1 MARLSSTCEVL
12 FAAPTTAPREFEVL
26 HRILGEITEAADSAP
41 GDGSHLL
48 DLGDVRRLLD
58 SKLTDGPGR
67 PDFFRGGITV
77 TSMTPLR
84 WVPFRVV
91 CVLGL
96 DQDLI
101 GSPAADS
108 ADLVAES
115 PQLGDPDPRAE
126 SRQSLLEI
134 VMAARERLIIVRD
147 GHDVRSSYKT
157 PRVVPAAELFDAVV
171 ALALPGQRDEL
182 EERLEI
188 GHPRHSFD
196 ETCVTDGGL
205 VPGVVWSFDDGDRQ
219 AAGARRNPT
228 LPSVLPVGQ
237 PIDRTSDGVLDLM
250 ELHAFL
256 KDPMGAF
263 ATRSLQISFPYI
275 AEADE
280 AVLPVEPSNLD
291 LSDLG
296 RRLLDAR
303 RRGLSDAEWL
313 HVERRTGTLPPGALE
328 GRVSGAILSEVDDIM
343 AESARLGVRTGEP
356 DHQDVEV
363 GIAGGIRIVGSIPRL
378 LASDGPGPARVRY
391 ARPKAGFVL
400 EAWLDLMVLMVMDP
414 EIPWRSV
421 SICRGKKKGDRA
433 TVIDLEP
440 LIRGAQGGARARQ
453 ALEIVSIC
461 FRAGMSEPLPLFP
474 TFSKTV
480 ADGDPDATAWHH
492 REGWGDAD
500 KGATGFFLGQLSLS
514 DVLAIPALERDPDGI
529 GGRTSRWAHFLWD
542 EVAATVGPVPT

>member
-1 MARLSSTCEVL
+1 
-12 FAAPTTAPREFEVL
+12 
-26 HRILGEITEAADSAP
+26 
-41 GDGSHLL
+41 
-48 DLGDVRRLLD
+48 
-58 SKLTDGPGR
+58 
-67 PDFFRGGITV
+67 
-77 TSMTPLR
+77 MTPLR

-108 ADLVAES
+108 ADMVAEA

-134 VMAARERLIIVRD
+134 VMAVRERLIIVRD
-147 GHDVRSSYKT
+147 GHDVRSSHQT
-157 PRVVPAAELFDAVV
+157 PRAVPAAELFDAVV
-171 ALALPGQRDEL
+171 DLAPPGQRDEF

-188 GHPRHSFD
+188 RHPRHSFD
-196 ETCVTDGGL
+196 ETCVTEGGL
-205 VPGVVWSFDDGDRQ
+205 VPGVVWSFDHGDRE
-219 AAGARRNPT
+219 AATARRNPSP
-228 LPSVLPVGQ
+228 PSVPSFDP
-237 PIDRTSDGVLDLM
+237 PIDRTGDGVLDLM
-250 ELHAFL
+250 DLHTFL

-263 ATRSLQISFPYI
+263 ATRSLQISFPYV

-303 RRGLSDAEWL
+303 RRGLSDAQWL
-313 HVERRTGTLPPGALE
+313 YVERRTGSLPPGALE
-328 GRVSGAILSEVDDIM
+328 GRVSGAILGEVGDIM

-363 GIAGGIRIVGSIPRL
+363 GIAGGTRIVGSIPHML
-378 LASDGPGPARVRY
+378 DSPCPGPARVRY
-391 ARPKAGFVL
+391 ARPKSGFVL

-414 EIPWRSV
+414 ETPWRSV
-421 SICRGKKKGDRA
+421 SICRGKTKNDPA
-433 TVIDLEP
+433 TVIDLQP
-440 LIRGAQGGARARQ
+440 LVHGAGGGARARQ
-453 ALEIVSIC
+453 ALEVVSIC
-461 FRAGMSEPLPLFP
+461 FRAGMTEPLPLFP

-480 ADGDPDATAWHH
+480 ADGDPDGSAWHN
-492 REGWGDAD
+492 RQGWGDAD
-500 KGATGFFLGQLSLS
+500 KGATGFFLGRLSLS
-514 DVLAIPALERDPDGI
+514 EVLAIPALERDPEGV